1 MSEELMEH
9 SHKIHIEKAVKGYP
23 SGEKIEAL
31 AKFYQNF
38 ASKTRMQILFCLMEG
53 ELGVCCI
60 AKMLDAEQSLI
71 SHQLKI
77 LKEGKLVESRREG
90 KTIYYRLADDHIKTI
105 ISVGFEHLEENNE
118 KIG

>member
-1 MSEELMEH
+1 MEH
-9 SHKIHIEKAVKGYP
+9 FHEGCTDVLFEGYPEQREIEKI
-23 SGEKIEAL
+23 SE
-31 AKFYQNF
+31 FYKYF

>member
-1 MSEELMEH
+1 MEH

-38 ASKTRMQILFCLMEG
+38 ASKRRMEILFCLMEG
-53 ELGVCCI
+53 EMGVCCI
-60 AKMLDAEQSLI
+60 AEMLSCEQSLI

-90 KTIYYRLADDHIKTI
+90 KMIYYFLADNHIKNI
-105 ISVGFEHLEENNE
+105 VSIGFEHLGEKNNE